1 MMGRLFGEK
10 FSLFHREYF
19 FYLIILCNL
28 KPKIAYSTLW
38 IPAYYL
44 GSKFIPYKSK
54 FVNTA

>member
-1 MMGRLFGEK
+1 MGRLFGEK
-10 FSLFHREYF
+10 FTLFHREYF

-28 KPKIAYSTLW
+28 EPKIAYSTLW